1 VRDFEVRRV
10 IDAATRA
17 GDKVV
22 QEGEGWSESAVLEG
36 REEGGG
42 RREERGGR
50 EGGRREEG

>member
-1 VRDFEVRRV
+1 V